1 MKEHYPPTSACLWAQ
16 AGKVSLSR
24 RLEGGAG
31 VLLRAAGRPPILPT
45 PALTLQTRTEAAM
58 RLGISPEFSGPFL
71 APAALGCTLTPPGT
85 AKFSLVLPGQAISSR
100 ERELSWGHTEN
111 NPWAGP
117 CPRLLQMTSFCSL
130 ALSLSL
136 SYMKLACFTRSNCIL
151 LNTGV
156 LCSESLIQVLCT

>member
-1 MKEHYPPTSACLWAQ
+1 MKEHYPPTSPCLWVQ

-31 VLLRAAGRPPILPT
+31 VLLRAAGRPPIFPT
-45 PALTLQTRTEAAM
+45 PALTLQTRTEAAT

-117 CPRLLQMTSFCSL
+117 CPKLLQMTSFC
-130 ALSLSL
+130 SLSL

-156 LCSESLIQVLCT
+156 LCSESMIQVLCT